1 MQPWQK
7 PLFKQHRARRLF
19 VSIALFILIEGSFS
33 FCSKTTCPAFADA
46 AFDSWFPYQVNQALF
61 FTSATTEKDTIT
73 ISSTYRS
80 PEHKEYGRAINCNA
94 WTSVSSFVTATTPRF
109 YITYNISPEG
119 NSLSVQLNDFRV
131 SEATLSE
138 EQITVT
144 DNSAI
149 SSMLSGVVIAGK
161 TFGSVMQLQRDTTAI
176 KSAGIYKMW
185 FSKGIGL
192 VGYEQYP
199 TLEQWAKD

>member
-1 MQPWQK
+1 MQPR
-7 PLFKQHRARRLF
+7 PYGFFKQHGARRLF
-19 VSIALFILIEGSFS
+19 VSIALFIFIEGSFS
-33 FCSKTTCPAFADA
+33 FCSKTTCPAFADG
-46 AFDSWFPYQVNQALF
+46 AFDSWFPYQENQALL
-61 FTSATTEKDTIT
+61 FTSAAEKDTIT

-80 PEHKEYGRAINCNA
+80 PEHKEYGRAVNCNA

-109 YITYNISPEG
+109 YINYNTYPDG

-131 SEATLSE
+131 SDATLSE

-144 DNSAI
+144 DNSAVG
-149 SSMLSGVVIAGK
+149 SLLSGVVIAGK
-161 TFGSVMQLQRDTTAI
+161 SFGSVVQLQRDTTII

-185 FSKGIGL
+185 FSKGMGL

-199 TLEQWAKD
+199 TLEQWAKE